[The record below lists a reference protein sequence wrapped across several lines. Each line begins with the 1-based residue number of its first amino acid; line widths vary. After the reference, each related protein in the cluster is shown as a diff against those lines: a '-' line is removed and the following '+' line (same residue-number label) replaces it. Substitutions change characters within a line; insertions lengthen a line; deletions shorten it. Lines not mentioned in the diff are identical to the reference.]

1 MIRAV
6 IGWVVGG
13 NGDGAVCKKNCLLQT
28 KSLSKFGS
36 LLRAHDYLVAV
47 AKSRQ
52 ADIQKQQQQ
61 YCYASMIG
69 QMSESDV

>member
-1 MIRAV
+1 MIRAF
-6 IGWVVGG
+6 IEWVVGG

-28 KSLSKFGS
+28 ESLSKFGS

-52 ADIQKQQQQ
+52 ADIQKQQQ